1 MTNKVFLDTGYVIA
15 LSVESDEHHER
26 ALEIAQQLETENTS
40 LITTRAILLEVGN
53 ALSKERYR
61 QATVELLDSLE
72 QDLSVEIVPISEE
85 LFSKAFE
92 LFRNRTDKEWGLID
106 CISFIVMKE
115 MGITE
120 ALTPDRHFDQAGF
133 RALLRNE

>member
-1 MTNKVFLDTGYVIA
+1 MMSKVFLDTGYVIA

-26 ALEIAQQLETENTS
+26 ALEIAEQLEAENTR
-40 LITTRAILLEVGN
+40 LVTTRAILLEVGN

-72 QDLSVEIVPISEE
+72 QDVSVEIVPISEE